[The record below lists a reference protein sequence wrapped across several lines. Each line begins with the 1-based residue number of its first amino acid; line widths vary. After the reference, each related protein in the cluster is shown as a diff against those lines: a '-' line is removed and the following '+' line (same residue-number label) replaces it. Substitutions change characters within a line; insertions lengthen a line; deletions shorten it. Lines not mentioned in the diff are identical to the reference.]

1 MKDRPLLSFVVACY
15 NQEAF
20 IGEAIDGALAQTYSP
35 LEIIVSDDCSEDR
48 TFEIVRERLAVYRGP
63 HQVRLA
69 RNDRNLGIGGNV
81 NRAMELCRG
90 ELVLLADGDDISL
103 PLRSEMTYQAWEESG
118 RRATSICLSYTTISR
133 DGADLGI
140 RGLRGDPNDPRMFK
154 PLEGDLF
161 TFLSTRKPA
170 VCGCSHAW
178 SPSLFQYFGPLQSDL
193 EDLMLSFRS
202 LAIGQIVYV
211 QQPLVKYRRHGKNVS
226 FFAGGDDTTSFA
238 HREDR
243 LRWVDEQTVRAY
255 DNMLADIE
263 VLQAKG
269 RITSAERDRL
279 TKEAQRI
286 RTLYAMERQMIDGS
300 LLTRLSTLAGTAA
313 RGNIGCALRFMPRL
327 LPQGMYRKLYLLR
340 NHIRSAA
347 VKKSPPAP
355 GDSEKSI
362 HA

>member
-1 MKDRPLLSFVVACY
+1 MKNRPLLSFVVACY

-35 LEIIVSDDCSEDR
+35 LEIIISDDCSEDR
-48 TFEIVRERLAVYRGP
+48 TFEVVRERLAGYRGP
-63 HQVRLA
+63 HQVRLL

-103 PLRSEMTYQAWEESG
+103 PRRTEVTYQGWEESG
-118 RRATSICLSYTTISR
+118 RRATSVCLSYTTISR
-133 DGADLGI
+133 DGAEQGI
-140 RGLRGDPNDPRMFK
+140 GGLRGDPNDASVVK
-154 PLEGDLF
+154 TLEGDLF

-178 SPSLFQYFGPLQSDL
+178 SPALFRYFGPLKSDL

-202 LAIGQIVYV
+202 LAIGQILYI
-211 QQPLVKYRRHGKNVS
+211 QQPLVKYRRHGRNVS
-226 FFAGGDDTTSFA
+226 FFAGGDDSTSFL
-238 HREDR
+238 HRENR

-263 VLQAKG
+263 ILLAKG
-269 RITSAERDRL
+269 RITAAERDRL
-279 TKEAQRI
+279 SKEGQRI
-286 RTLYAMERQMIDGS
+286 RTLYSVERQMIDGS
-300 LLTRLSTLAGTAA
+300 LLSRLSTLAGTAA
-313 RGNIGCALRFMPRL
+313 RGNIACALRFMPRL
-327 LPQGMYRKLYLLR
+327 LPHAMYRSLYLFR
-340 NHIRSAA
+340 NRIRSGG
-347 VKKSPPAP
+347 VKKSPPVQTDA
-355 GDSEKSI
+355 EKAF